1 MIEISGL
8 TKRFG
13 DLTAVDNL
21 NLRVEKGEVL
31 GFLGPNGAGKTTTV
45 KIMSGLMYPT
55 AGSVKLCG
63 IDIVQNPVEAKRITA
78 LVPDEPFVYPKL
90 SGVEFLHFTGD
101 LYGVPA
107 DEQERRIPEL
117 LEMFDLVP
125 WQSELLESY
134 SHGMRQKLVIATML
148 LRKPKV
154 VLLDEP
160 MVGLDPKSARMVKT
174 IIRDL
179 AAAGAT
185 VFMCTHILEIAEK
198 LCDRIG
204 IMYGGKMIELGTMAT
219 LRAKTSQGLDAGD
232 GRRISLE
239 DVFLDLTSDRQFSSL

>member
-1 MIEISGL
+1 MIEITGL

-13 DLTAVDNL
+13 DLAAIDNL
-21 NLRVEKGEVL
+21 SLRVERGEVL

-55 AGSVKLCG
+55 SGTVKLCG
-63 IDIVQNPVEAKRITA
+63 IDVVANPVEAKRITA

-90 SGVEFLHFTGD
+90 SGSEFLHFIGD
-101 LYGVPA
+101 LYGVPRE
-107 DEQERRIPEL
+107 EQQKHVPEL
-117 LEMFDLVP
+117 LDMFDLGP
-125 WQSELLESY
+125 WQGELLESY
-134 SHGMRQKLVIATML
+134 SHGMRQKLVIASVL
-148 LRKPKV
+148 LRNPRV

-179 AAAGAT
+179 AHDGAT

-204 IMYGGKMIELGTMAT
+204 IMYDGRMIELGTIDT
-219 LRAKTSQGLDAGD
+219 LRAKASQGLETGAGKK
-232 GRRISLE
+232 ISLE
-239 DVFLDLTSDRQFSSL
+239 DIFLDLTADKQFAAL